1 MASIQVDGD
10 LLQNLEAEK
19 HLYKSVIFLAA
30 AFTLSDVV
38 EKVSVKGKVSHHTTG
53 SYRRSWLN

>member
-10 LLQNLEAEK
+10 LQNLEAEK
-19 HLYKSVIFLAA
+19 HLYKSIIFLAT

-38 EKVSVKGKVSHHTTG
+38 EKISVESKVPHRTTG
-53 SYRRSWLN
+53 YYLRS